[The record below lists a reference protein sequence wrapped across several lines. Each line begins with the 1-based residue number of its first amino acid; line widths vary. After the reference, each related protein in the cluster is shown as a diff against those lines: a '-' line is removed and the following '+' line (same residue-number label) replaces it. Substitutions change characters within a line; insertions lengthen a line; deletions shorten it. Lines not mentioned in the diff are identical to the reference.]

1 MQLYELPT
9 EGGYLIQLHFF
20 DADKLKIELYQLIQ
34 FGGCLIQLE
43 VYQKAEV
50 YQVDTLR
57 KRYIDKSNNWNCIT
71 YSPAVVPIPLAFAL
85 NSQPQ

>member
-1 MQLYELPT
+1 M
-9 EGGYLIQLHFF
+9 IQLHFF
-20 DADKLKIELYQLIQ
+20 VADKLENRTVSADTVR
-34 FGGCLIQLE
+34 GCLIQLE

-71 YSPAVVPIPLAFAL
+71 YSPAVVPMPLAFAL